1 MDKSNLK
8 SVIGALSSGQV
19 INITFIGDK
28 AHLSRDWTVV
38 KVRTGKGKGGSKI
51 LELVDS
57 ARNTITT
64 GTPDS
69 AYILNMTVDGTM
81 HGYQSE
87 ADVPVVYETNAEMA
101 STLKWRFK
109 SLLSAEGDRTVTVT
123 STISD
128 LNGRFTVN
136 RASQL
141 RGRGGQIR
149 LDLENVST
157 GAKTEIWS
165 MRHSGVIQSFDID
178 P

>member
-1 MDKSNLK
+1 MDKSSLK
-8 SVIGALSSGQV
+8 SVIGSLSSGQV
-19 INITFIGDK
+19 INVTFIGDK

-81 HGYQSE
+81 HGYLSE
-87 ADVPVVYETNAEMA
+87 ADVPVVYASNAEMA
-101 STLKWRFK
+101 GVLKERFRR
-109 SLLSAEGDRTVTVT
+109 LLDAEGDRTVNIV
-123 STISD
+123 SSID
-128 LNGRFTVN
+128 DINGRFTVN
-136 RASQL
+136 RATQL

-149 LDLENVST
+149 LDLENVDT

-165 MRHSGVIQSFDID
+165 MRHSGVIQSFDIES
-178 P
+178 